1 MPVPTDA
8 PASYAV
14 VARNLDPAADNRIH
28 DDDVARA
35 FGFTGALVPGVE
47 VFAHATSPLVAAWG
61 TGFFDGGR
69 VALRFR
75 RPVYDGETV
84 VVTAEP
90 RADGLGLAVTGPDAV
105 VRAVGTAH
113 PPAPGPPVDLGRYPA
128 ATLPLPRPADPRP
141 GPFGTV
147 EVPGDPLAALDYLAA
162 VGDPA
167 ALYRDAGLLHPGL
180 LLRLVNLALMD
191 NVELGPWIHTSS
203 ACRFL
208 SLPSASSAAS
218 VRSVVTG
225 TGRRGAHDEV
235 TYDAVVLLEDRPVLE
250 VTSTALYRLGR

>member
-1 MPVPTDA
+1 
-8 PASYAV
+8 V

-47 VFAHATSPLVAAWG
+47 VLAHATSPLVAAWG
-61 TGFFDGGR
+61 AGFFDGGR

-90 RADGLGLAVTGPDAV
+90 RADGFALAVTGPDGV
-105 VRAVGTAH
+105 VRAIGTAH
-113 PPAPGPPVDLGRYPA
+113 PPAPGPPVDLGRYPVV
-128 ATLPLPRPADPRP
+128 PLPQPLAADPLP

-147 EVPGDPLAALDYLAA
+147 QVPGDAREARDYVAA
-162 VGDPA
+162 VADPVP
-167 ALYRDAGLLHPGL
+167 LYREAGLVHPGL
-180 LLRLVNLALMD
+180 LLRLVNLALMS

-203 ACRFL
+203 DCRFL
-208 SLPSASSAAS
+208 ALPTVPTTAS

-225 TGRRGAHDEV
+225 TSRRGAHDEV
-235 TYDAVVLLEDRPVLE
+235 TYDAVVLLDEQPVLE
-250 VTSTALYRLGR
+250 VVHTALYRLGA

>member
-1 MPVPTDA
+1 MPTNA
-8 PASYAV
+8 PAPYEV
-14 VARNLDPAADNRIH
+14 TARNLDPASDNRIH

-35 FGFTGALVPGVE
+35 FGFTGALVPGEE

-61 TGFFDGGR
+61 AGFFDGGR

-84 VVTAEP
+84 VVTAP
-90 RADGLGLAVTGPDAV
+90 PLADGFGLAVTGADGV

-113 PPAPGPPVDLGRYPA
+113 APVPGPPVDLDRYPVTA
-128 ATLPLPRPADPRP
+128 LPERLVPDPLP

-147 EVPGDPLAALDYLAA
+147 QVPVDAREALDYVAA
-162 VGDPA
+162 VGDPVE
-167 ALYRDAGLLHPGL
+167 LYRTAGLVHPGR
-180 LLRLVNLALMD
+180 LLRLVNLALMS

-203 ACRFL
+203 DCRFL
-208 SLPSASSAAS
+208 ALPAVPTTAS

-225 TGRRGAHDEV
+225 TRTRGAHDEV
-235 TYDAVVLLEDRPVLE
+235 TYDAVVLFDDRPVLE
-250 VTSTALYRLGR
+250 VVHTALYRLGT

>member
-1 MPVPTDA
+1 MAVPTDA
-8 PASYAV
+8 RASYAV

-47 VFAHATSPLVAAWG
+47 VFAHATSPLVATWG
-61 TGFFDGGR
+61 AGFFDGGR

-90 RADGLGLAVTGPDAV
+90 RTDGFGLVVTGPDAV

-113 PPAPGPPVDLGRYPA
+113 PPTPGPPVDLARYPA
-128 ATLPLPRPADPRP
+128 TPLPQPLPTDPRP

-147 EVPGDPLAALDYLAA
+147 DMPGDPRAASDYLFA
-162 VGDPA
+162 VEDPIP
-167 ALYRDAGLLHPGL
+167 LYRDAGLLHPGL
-180 LLRLVNLALMD
+180 LLRLVNLALMS

-208 SLPSASSAAS
+208 ALPSASAAAT

-225 TGRRGAHDEV
+225 TARRGAHDEV
-235 TYDAVVLLEDRPVLE
+235 TYDAVVLLDDRPVLE

>member
-1 MPVPTDA
+1 MPE
-8 PASYAV
+8 PAAYDV
-14 VARNLDPAADNRIH
+14 VVRNLDPESDNRIH
-28 DDDVARA
+28 DDDVARS

-61 TGFFDGGR
+61 ADFFTGGR

-75 RPVYDGETV
+75 RPVYDGEAV
-84 VVTAEP
+84 RVTADP
-90 RADGLGLAVTGPDAV
+90 ADDGFALAVTGPDGV

-113 PPAPGPPVDLGRYPA
+113 APVPAPPVDLDLYPVA
-128 ATLPLPRPADPRP
+128 PLPVPLLTDPRP

-147 EVPGDPLAALDYLAA
+147 EVPGDAREARDYVAA

-167 ALYRDAGLLHPGL
+167 PLYRDAGLLHPGL
-180 LLRLVNLALMD
+180 LLRLVNLVLMS

-203 ACRFL
+203 DCRFL
-208 SLPSASSAAS
+208 ALPTVPTTAT

-225 TGRRGAHDEV
+225 TSRRGAHDEV
-235 TYDAVVLLEDRPVLE
+235 AYDAVVLLDDRPVLQ
-250 VTSTALYRLGR
+250 VRHTALYRLGA